1 MKKALLYAL
10 TTAAI
15 IVVTGWLLSLAFS
28 GRWGAAASDAVLT
41 SAIVA
46 GVVQIAAFGATRLLA
61 PKNIIAAWGA
71 GSLVRL
77 LTLGVYGLLVV
88 KTFGL
93 SPAPALLSMAVFFF
107 LLTLV
112 EPLFL
117 RR

>member
-1 MKKALLYAL
+1 M
-10 TTAAI
+10 
-15 IVVTGWLLSLAFS
+15 
-28 GRWGAAASDAVLT
+28 
-41 SAIVA
+41 
-46 GVVQIAAFGATRLLA
+46 
-61 PKNIIAAWGA
+61 AAWGA

-77 LTLGVYGLLVV
+77 LTLVVYALLVV

-107 LLTLV
+107 LSTLV